1 MKVIVGLSGGV
12 DSSVAAYLLL
22 KQGYEVEGL
31 FMRNWDS
38 LTNQDL
44 LGNPDISKPVCSQEE
59 DYNDALA
66 VADKLG
72 IPLHRVD
79 FIEEYWAAVFQPF
92 LAEHEAGRTP
102 NPDILCNKYIKF
114 DAFIAKAKAL
124 GADKIA
130 MGHYAR
136 VEERDGKFFLLRGLD
151 GNKDQTY
158 FLSQMPPQQLAMT
171 LFPIGDLRKSE
182 VRAIAKEQGFVTAT
196 KKDSTG
202 ICFIGERHYKAFLGN
217 YFAPTPGPIV
227 SADGVVLG
235 KHQGLMGFTIGQ
247 RRGMA
252 IGGTKKFG
260 VEPWFVVGKQ
270 QATNKLIIGQGEDH
284 PLLFANI
291 ASVSKLNWLV
301 NDVPKKVTAK
311 FRYRQADIDCG
322 IQVMEDDRIVVTMDQ
337 PVRAV
342 TPGQAAVF
350 YDGEVCLGGGFIDE
364 VYMNQDRREYV

>member
-38 LTNQDL
+38 LANQDL
-44 LGNPDISKPVCSQEE
+44 LGNPDLNKPVCSQEE
-59 DYNDALA
+59 DYMDALA
-66 VADKLG
+66 VAEKLG

-79 FIEEYWAAVFQPF
+79 FIEEYWADVFQPF

-136 VEERDGKFFLLRGLD
+136 VEERDGQFRLLRGLD

-158 FLSQMPPQQLAMT
+158 FLSQLPPHQLAMT
-171 LFPIGDLRKSE
+171 LFPIGELRKSE

-235 KHQGLMGFTIGQ
+235 EHQGLMTFTIGQ

-252 IGGTKKFG
+252 IGGTKEFG

-270 QATNKLIIGQGEDH
+270 QATNTLIIGQGEDH

-291 ASVSKLNWLV
+291 ASVSKLNWFV
-301 NDVPKKVTAK
+301 KDVPTKVTAK
-311 FRYRQADIDCG
+311 FRYRQADIDCT
-322 IQVMEDDRIVVTMDQ
+322 IQMMEDDRIIVTMDQ